1 MRVTITDD
9 LNLRDAARTTMLSL
23 KRPQQALLEKA
34 LGLLRR
40 ALFFQVRRADVERLS
55 RARVYV
61 SLRVRFLTVGI
72 VNWTRKKKPLRTN
85 ETHRG
90 IWKNISAFG
99 FASFCTD
106 GGCCWRAQTLP
117 KSLPPSGV
125 NGLTIGLIDSND
137 TRLKKYTRKKRKEKH
152 T

>member
-1 MRVTITDD
+1 MRVTITDY

-61 SLRVRFLTVGI
+61 SLRVRFLTVSVSTG
-72 VNWTRKKKPLRTN
+72 RKKPEDFSTN
-85 ETHRG
+85 GTYRG
-90 IWKNISAFG
+90 MWKNISAFG

-125 NGLTIGLIDSND
+125 NGLTIGLIDSNG
-137 TRLKKYTRKKRKEKH
+137 TRL
-152 T
+152 